1 MEKQQKPNLIRLLHY
16 HGYTIYFDISSNS
29 DSFIDEENEFSN
41 MKPVKTRSEVEEAA
55 RKAIENLYGHDFQDL
70 KVREILPF
78 ISDQS
83 VVGGGLPTEDRRD
96 SWDVQVTFLLEG
108 IQYTV
113 DLVVIEK
120 NGQITNA
127 RLIDK
132 MTPI

>member
-1 MEKQQKPNLIRLLHY
+1 
-16 HGYTIYFDISSNS
+16 
-29 DSFIDEENEFSN
+29 
-41 MKPVKTRSEVEEAA
+41 MKRVRTRSEVEAAA
-55 RKAIENLYGHDFQDL
+55 RKAIENLYGQNFQDL
-70 KVREILPF
+70 KVREMLPF

-83 VVGGGLPTEDRRD
+83 VVGGGLPTEDRHD

-113 DLVVIEK
+113 DFVVIER
-120 NGQITNA
+120 NGQITSA

>member
-1 MEKQQKPNLIRLLHY
+1 MKQ
-16 HGYTIYFDISSNS
+16 
-29 DSFIDEENEFSN
+29 
-41 MKPVKTRSEVEEAA
+41 VKTRSEVEAAA
-55 RKAIENLYGHDFQDL
+55 RKAIENLYGRDYQNL

-83 VVGGGLPTEDRRD
+83 VVGGGLPTEDRHD

-113 DLVVIEK
+113 DLVIVEE
-120 NGQITNA
+120 NGQITSA

-132 MTPI
+132 MTPV

>member
-1 MEKQQKPNLIRLLHY
+1 MMSQSD
-16 HGYTIYFDISSNS
+16 T
-29 DSFIDEENEFSN
+29 DSFIDKENEFSN
-41 MKPVKTRSEVEEAA
+41 MNPVKSRSEVEAAA

-78 ISDQS
+78 ISDQT
-83 VVGGGLPTEDRRD
+83 VVGGGLPTEDRHD

-132 MTPI
+132 MTPV

>member
-1 MEKQQKPNLIRLLHY
+1 MSQNE
-16 HGYTIYFDISSNS
+16 T
-29 DSFIDEENEFSN
+29 DSFIDKENEFSD

-55 RKAIENLYGHDFQDL
+55 RQAIENLSGHDFQDYDFQDL

-132 MTPI
+132 MTPV